1 MRHFGAFWIWVRQ
14 LDARKAAALCRPS
27 NPPVP
32 TFLRAISLASVVC
45 LAAPLAAAARQPT
58 PDRPVSLDRIR
69 EELAKTPQIKL
80 DVPLEAPVAT
90 FRTRVEQRVYMLSFE
105 EWLEKE
111 FEMTDLQRQSADWAA
126 KCCGGYVLAS
136 GAIGIRLDPL
146 FESLD
151 RALKRRKVRKI
162 REQIASE
169 LAELQAARK
178 KAGLSDKP

>member
-1 MRHFGAFWIWVRQ
+1 MRHLAAFSVWVRQ
-14 LDARKAAALCRPS
+14 LTRKAAALCRPS

-32 TFLRAISLASVVC
+32 TFLRATPLALVVGLAASVD
-45 LAAPLAAAARQPT
+45 AAAQQPT
-58 PDRPVSLDRIR
+58 TDLPVSLDRIR

-169 LAELQAARK
+169 LAELEAARK
-178 KAGLSDKP
+178 KADLSDKP